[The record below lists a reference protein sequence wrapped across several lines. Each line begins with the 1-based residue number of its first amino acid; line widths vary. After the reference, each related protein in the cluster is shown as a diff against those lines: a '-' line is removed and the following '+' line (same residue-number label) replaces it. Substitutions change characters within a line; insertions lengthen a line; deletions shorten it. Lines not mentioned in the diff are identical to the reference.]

1 MERVTRTE
9 REPGA
14 EDRTWRLSARSAT
27 LLLSIGGAVLLA
39 LGAAIGIWW
48 QTQRG
53 EVRTRELRAAV
64 ERLRAERS
72 RTLELSA
79 RLDSAEARYARLRRL
94 MTGEIAPSERDVA
107 LPLPPRPIVPGR
119 SAAGEAPGA
128 WSWPLTRE
136 GFVTRRFEAGD
147 GEGHGG
153 VDVAI
158 PSGSYVRAVRAG
170 LVEAV
175 REEGERGRF
184 VRVRHDPSTTS
195 VYGGLGWTFVAAGDS
210 VERDEVLALS
220 GSSGRSAAA
229 PHLHFAIVREGRP
242 VDPLP
247 ILENAFEPGRA
258 AQPPSRPGGRRR

>member
-1 MERVTRTE
+1 MTGTE
-9 REPGA
+9 REPDAGG
-14 EDRTWRLSARSAT
+14 RTWRLSARQAT
-27 LLLSIGGAVLLA
+27 LLVSVGAAAVLA
-39 LGAAIGIWW
+39 LGAAIGVWW
-48 QTQRG
+48 QAQRAD
-53 EVRTRELRAAV
+53 VRTRELQAAV
-64 ERLRAERS
+64 QRLRAERN
-72 RTLELSA
+72 RTLELTA

-94 MTGEIAPSERDVA
+94 MTGELAPSERDVA
-107 LPLPPRPIVPGR
+107 LPLPPRPIVPEESADGE
-119 SAAGEAPGA
+119 AAGD

-158 PSGSYVRAVRAG
+158 PSGSYVRAARAG

-175 REEGERGRF
+175 GAEGEQGRF
-184 VRVRHDPSTTS
+184 VRLRHDPSTTS
-195 VYGGLGWTFVAAGDS
+195 VYGGLAWIFVADGDS

-220 GSSGRSAAA
+220 GGSGRSAAA

-258 AQPPSRPGGRRR
+258 ARPPSRPGGRSR